1 MLVFD
6 GKQYHLVLSPSLPV
20 GPPPSVPPYT
30 LYPHFSLCMRI
41 RIGERERQRDR
52 DRDREHKAGSNST
65 CTDLPVY
72 QLCVCV
78 WRHTSGKPTDRAS
91 TTTNHRTTE
100 TLDAAETASPPGS
113 HRRRQSQTPE
123 PSSSFFCFFSSS
135 SFPARSLEFAVLGEN
150 FTYETVFCVVF
161 CHSIFF
167 FSN

>member
-30 LYPHFSLCMRI
+30 LYPQFSLCMRI

-52 DRDREHKAGSNST
+52 DRDRELKAGSNST

-100 TLDAAETASPPGS
+100 TLEAAGTASPPGN
-113 HRRRQSQTPE
+113 HRRRNHFLLSSVLFPLLLSQPDLWSLPLWVRILHMKQSFV
-123 PSSSFFCFFSSS
+123 FF
-135 SFPARSLEFAVLGEN
+135 
-150 FTYETVFCVVF
+150 F
-161 CHSIFF
+161 CHSFFF